1 MSLRVNKQ
9 KDTSMTQLDIWRIQA
24 FNRLE
29 SLLAELG
36 GDLNPNDATIDT
48 LIRNLSQQPARPSDR
63 LPYMGIFGVSDVVV
77 GRQKAVLRLKAL
89 EGKITGDLNPNDAL
103 LDDLVRSLS
112 RQPPRPA
119 DKQPYASLFAKSTMI
134 WLTTENLLKIAP
146 EANRDRVASLIPHLN
161 RTMVNYKI
169 TTPVRQAHFLAQLA
183 HESDRFNALEEYASG
198 KDYELRS
205 DLGNINPGDGVRYKG
220 RGLIQITGRTNYALC
235 GRALGIDLVAQPT
248 RLADPD
254 LACRSAGWYWDSRK
268 LNPDADLNDVE
279 TITRVINGGLNGFD
293 DRQQLL
299 RAAKNEFR
307 P

>member
-1 MSLRVNKQ
+1 
-9 KDTSMTQLDIWRIQA
+9 MTQLNIWRIQA

-29 SLLAELG
+29 ELLADLMGE
-36 GDLNPNDATIDT
+36 LNPNDAIIDT
-48 LIRNLSQQPARPSDR
+48 LIRNLSQQPPRPADR
-63 LPYMGIFGVSDVVV
+63 LPYAGLFGVSDVIV
-77 GRQKAVLRLKAL
+77 GRQKAIARLQVL

-103 LDDLVRSLS
+103 VDDLVRSLS

-134 WLTTENLLKIAP
+134 WLTPENLMAIAP
-146 EANRDRVASLIPHLN
+146 EAKRARITSLIPHLN

-169 TTPVRQAHFLAQLA
+169 TTPLRQAHFLAQLA

-198 KDYELRS
+198 QDYESRT
-205 DLGNINPGDGVRYKG
+205 DLGNIHPGDGVRYKG
-220 RGLIQITGRTNYALC
+220 RGLIQVTGRTNYGLC

-268 LNPDADLNDVE
+268 LNPDADRNDIE
-279 TITRVINGGLNGFD
+279 TITRVINGGLNGFS
-293 DRQQLL
+293 DRQELFK
-299 RAAKNEFR
+299 AAKKEFKI
-307 P
+307 